1 MKLQATKARKTARK
15 HGGVLSAAV
24 ALLMVLDAS
33 AGISLD
39 SELSRMTFD
48 DQGRVVSFKGGDG
61 RELVKQP
68 EPFVTVRAGET
79 KSPERLSRDGDGRLV
94 FLFKDGEIVLS
105 VRRFWGGW
113 TFRTERFAVPGAT
126 DYGFGRFAPVC
137 TRYQGNL
144 VNAWSDEKSAVCTRG
159 YEEGVSF
166 STMNQRVS
174 CSASSKEVRFEGLR
188 FGVAAGPRDGI
199 IRALRAMT
207 EDSGI
212 PHSRTGGAWS
222 LGAEENR
229 RSYLMCYGLHESTVD
244 DWLELCLR
252 GGFGTFHVDECWVG
266 YGHYD
271 LRPDCF
277 PGGKAA
283 LKAAVDKAHGM
294 GLTCD
299 IHTLT
304 SSVGYGDSW
313 VTPEAADGFVVTAEY
328 TLAEPLPADKSTK
341 TVVVNEQPSPKHDFV
356 QTYIGNGNFLQLGTE
371 MIQYTGVTQEAPW
384 TFTGCKR
391 GALGTTVKAH
401 GKGSRVIY
409 PRHRFHSFL
418 VDADSSLADELA
430 AVQGDLFGVCGFDQ
444 IYLDG
449 LDGIQGLRQKDRFAR
464 KIYGAAYARGKPP
477 LYEDSSWVPS
487 LWWFHS
493 RIGANDYVFWAP
505 KRSLDRRFKTYV
517 EKARLANFMELDMGW
532 WPMLFANGRS
542 YGYRLDDHEYF
553 GAKCAAHDAAMSVRF
568 GKVHTVRS
576 PLPPALMARDMTVLG
591 WYERFRYARAF
602 TETVLDRFRVPGD
615 EFRLRQ
621 DPDGVWRVRPLAFLQ
636 HRVLSSEH
644 AAWEVRSHEVRE
656 SAVRVEPLANAA
668 PYDSGNALTL
678 LDPAEA
684 KDFRS
689 RTAKGVTVSFVAGD
703 DPEKGPVLKV
713 TAKNSNAA
721 RRGAW
726 SQVSR
731 KYLRPAYGDMGSRGA
746 FAFWVKGDG
755 SGALLNLQLRSPRE
769 YMTGLSEHYLKLD
782 FKGWRYVEFHLK
794 ERDTARFGDYVWPY
808 EQNKPSISYPLES
821 NVVKMLEEVSV
832 YLNEIPAGGGTAVE
846 LTAVKALDLLPSM
859 TLKDVAVTV
868 NGRDF
873 ALPFALDAGLDYAEL
888 DGGFWTRYT
897 NGGVPC
903 ERAPAVSPTL
913 SSGANRIAFRATPS
927 GAATPRVQ
935 VTFLALGE
943 RFVALRDDANARVR
957 PALAYEA
964 VEPAIYA
971 PSKGFRT
978 IPDLV
983 TRPGETATVSFEVYG
998 PISPFRLKIGDEVR
1012 EFPFALTELQYVT
1025 CTDGVHWQLKERGA
1039 NFGLKRSGEIAPFAA
1054 FSGSKSVSLLC
1065 SDAASAFA
1073 RLDLAKHYIVGRP
1086 FQGKLKKKGWNK

>member
-1 MKLQATKARKTARK
+1 MKARGMSRRLILLALSLMSVT
-15 HGGVLSAAV
+15 GVRAGLS
-24 ALLMVLDAS
+24 LE
-33 AGISLD
+33 
-39 SELSRMTFD
+39 SELARMTFD
-48 DQGRVVSFKGGDG
+48 DRGRVVSLKGEDG
-61 RELVKQP
+61 RELVKEA
-68 EPFVTVRAGET
+68 EPFVTVSAGVT
-79 KSPERLSRDGDGRLV
+79 KAPERLSQDGDGRLV
-94 FLFKDGEIVLS
+94 FRFADGEIVLS

-113 TFRTERFAVPGAT
+113 TFRTERFTVPGAT
-126 DYGFGRFAPVC
+126 DYVFGRFAPVC
-137 TRYQGNL
+137 TRYQGHL
-144 VNAWSDEKSAVCTRG
+144 VNAWSDGKSAVCARG

-166 STMNQRVS
+166 STLNRRVS
-174 CSASSKEVRFEGLR
+174 CSASVKEVRFEGLR
-188 FGVAAGPRDGI
+188 FGVVAGPRTGI
-199 IRALRAMT
+199 VRALRAMT

-229 RSYLMCYGLHESTVD
+229 RSYLMCYGLHETTVD

-277 PGGKAA
+277 PGGRAA
-283 LKAAVDKAHGM
+283 LKAAVDKAHGL

-313 VTPEAADGFVVTAEY
+313 VTPEATEGFTVTAAY
-328 TLAEPLPADKSTK
+328 TLAEPLPADRSTK
-341 TVVVNEQPSPKHDFV
+341 TVVVNERPSPKHDFV

-371 MIQYTGVTQEAPW
+371 MIQYTGVTSEPPW
-384 TFTGCKR
+384 TFTGCRR

-418 VDADSSLADELA
+418 ADADSPLADKIA

-449 LDGIQGLRQKDRFAR
+449 LDGIEGLRQKDRFAR

-477 LYEDSSWVPS
+477 LYEDSSWVAS

-505 KRSLDRRFKTYV
+505 KRSLDRRFRTYV
-517 EKARLANFMELDMGW
+517 EQARLANFMELDMGW
-532 WPMLFANGRS
+532 WPLLYANGRS

-576 PLPPALMARDMTVLG
+576 SLPPALMTRDLTVLG

-602 TETVLDRFRVPGD
+602 TGTALDRFRVPGD

-621 DPDGVWRVRPLAFLQ
+621 DPDGVWRVRPLALLQ
-636 HRVLSSEH
+636 HRVLSSGH
-644 AAWEVRSHEVRE
+644 AAWEVSSPEPRE

-668 PYDSGNALTL
+668 PYESANALAL
-678 LDPAEA
+678 LDPADA

-689 RTAKGVTVSFVAGD
+689 RAAKGVTVAFAAGE
-703 DPEKGPVLKV
+703 DPGKGAVLKV
-713 TAKNSNAA
+713 TATNANA
-721 RRGAW
+721 VPRGAW
-726 SQVSR
+726 SQVVR
-731 KYLRPAYGDMGSRGA
+731 TYPRPVYGDMGSRGA

-782 FKGWRYVEFHLK
+782 FTGWRYVEFHLK

-821 NVVKMLEEVSV
+821 NGVKMLAEVSV
-832 YLNEIPAGGGTAVE
+832 YLNEIPAGGGTTVE
-846 LTAVKALDLLPSM
+846 LTAVKALDLLPSVA
-859 TLKDVAVTV
+859 LKDVAVTV
-868 NGRDF
+868 NGEEF
-873 ALPFALDAGLDYAEL
+873 ALPFALDAGRDYAEL
-888 DGGFWTRYT
+888 DGGFWTRYA
-897 NGGVPC
+897 NDGVPY
-903 ERAPAVSPTL
+903 ERAPARSPTL
-913 SSGANRIAFRATPS
+913 VAGTNRIAFRATPDR
-927 GAATPRVQ
+927 AVTPRAQ

-943 RFVALRDDANARVR
+943 RFAALRDDANARTR

-964 VEPAIYA
+964 ALPAIHA
-971 PSKGFRT
+971 PAKGFRT
-978 IPDLV
+978 LPDLV

-998 PISPFRLKIGDEVR
+998 PISPFGLKIGDEIR
-1012 EFPFALTELQYVT
+1012 EFPFALTERQYVT
-1025 CTDGVHWQLKERGA
+1025 CADGVHWQLRERGA
-1039 NFGLKRSGEIAPFAA
+1039 DFGLKRSGEIVPFAA
-1054 FSGSKSVSLLC
+1054 FTGSRSVTLLC
-1065 SDAASAFA
+1065 ADAATAFA
-1073 RLDLAKHYIVGRP
+1073 RLDLAKHYVVDQSVRTKQSTQR
-1086 FQGKLKKKGWNK
+1086 QGGDE